1 MIRQRVLLYKI
12 EMTRDTITP
21 HAGLALLGEFTVGLG
36 MLEAV
41 DKYLPKPG
49 SGAGYKGSEYVFPLT
64 LMLNR
69 VGRSL
74 EDTRQIREDDGLK
87 EVLPLE
93 KIPSSDAIGD
103 WLRRIGKAGGL
114 EGLERVNKGL
124 LKRGMKYDGLKD
136 YTLDIDATGIFS
148 EKESAK
154 MTYKGFKG
162 YMPMVGHLAEN
173 GLVLGDEFREGN
185 ASPGSRNLDFLKYC
199 VRQMPKG
206 KKIKGFRSDSAAYQA
221 EIIIF
226 WMW

>member
-21 HAGLALLGEFTVGLG
+21 HAGLALLVEFTVGLG

-49 SGAGYKGSEYVFPLT
+49 SGAG
-64 LMLNR
+64 
-69 VGRSL
+69 
-74 EDTRQIREDDGLK
+74 
-87 EVLPLE
+87 
-93 KIPSSDAIGD
+93 
-103 WLRRIGKAGGL
+103 
-114 EGLERVNKGL
+114 
-124 LKRGMKYDGLKD
+124 
-136 YTLDIDATGIFS
+136 
-148 EKESAK
+148 
-154 MTYKGFKG
+154 YKGFKG

-185 ASPGSRNLDFLKYC
+185 ASPESRNLDFLKYC